1 LGAVSSRTFNES
13 SFDCSCAFTGDKETV
28 KNKNKADMNLIISIF
43 KVFAENIFDKDKP
56 TWRLVQVLKLIL
68 VSGQEIVRYLINNN
82 RFVSSKDFYLCRS
95 K

>member
-1 LGAVSSRTFNES
+1 
-13 SFDCSCAFTGDKETV
+13 
-28 KNKNKADMNLIISIF
+28 MNLIISIF